1 MVAKSFFTLFLA
13 ALDDFMLKVLMVA
26 SVFSVCLD
34 MLLASPEARGHAWI
48 EGAAIMIAVFIVAS
62 VGSFVDWKKEVQFVK
77 SRQKSNEK
85 NICMVIRNG
94 QKQQIHHDF
103 IHVGD
108 IMNIEYGMAIP
119 VDGIVIKS
127 V

>member
-85 NICMVIRNG
+85 NVCMVIRNG

-108 IMNIEYGMAIP
+108 VMNIEYGMAIP
-119 VDGIVIKS
+119 VDGIVIKA

>member
-1 MVAKSFFTLFLA
+1 LVAKSFFTLFLA

-85 NICMVIRNG
+85 NVCMVIRNG

-108 IMNIEYGMAIP
+108 VMNIEYGMAIP

>member
-1 MVAKSFFTLFLA
+1 
-13 ALDDFMLKVLMVA
+13 MLKVLMVA

-85 NICMVIRNG
+85 NVCMVIRNG

-108 IMNIEYGMAIP
+108 VMNIEYGMAIP

>member
-1 MVAKSFFTLFLA
+1 LVAKSFFTLFLA